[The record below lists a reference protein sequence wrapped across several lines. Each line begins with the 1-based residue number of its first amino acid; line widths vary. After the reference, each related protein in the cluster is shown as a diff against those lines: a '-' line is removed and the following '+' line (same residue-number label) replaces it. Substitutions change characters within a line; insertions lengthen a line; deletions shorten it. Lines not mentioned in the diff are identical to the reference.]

1 MQAQAHPILPLDRDL
16 PLAVERQAWGPPS
29 HRTPLP
35 VRRQMVPPS
44 PMRPAVWQQEENWQ
58 AAWGLR
64 LLHPIRLILRATWQV
79 WARWAVPPSF
89 ATLALCRIWQN
100 P

>member
-1 MQAQAHPILPLDRDL
+1 MQAQAHPILQSGRNL
-16 PLAVERQAWGPPS
+16 PLAVEQEAWVCPIP
-29 HRTPLP
+29 RPPLP
-35 VRRQMVPPS
+35 VLARMVPPS
-44 PMRPAVWQQEENWQ
+44 LMRLAVWQPVENWQ